1 MHVSPVFMLVRSFK
15 ILSPHFISHQSWI
28 TNAGHADFF
37 IVFANVDPSLGY
49 KGITAFL
56 VDRDMPGVSVGPP
69 EDKLGLKSSSTCVVN
84 LDEVRVPESNVVGQI
99 GQGYKYSILAL
110 NEGRIGIGAQMV
122 GLAQGA
128 FEIAFDY
135 VQQRKQ
141 FGKPVVAFQA
151 LQHQIA
157 TVATQIEAARLLVY
171 NSARLR
177 EAKKPF
183 VKEAAMAKWYSSEVA
198 AFASAK
204 AVEWMGGIGFTR
216 GGMVEKFYR
225 DSKIGAIYEGTSN
238 IQLDTIAKQLL
249 KESKA

>member
-1 MHVSPVFMLVRSFK
+1 MSLFH
-15 ILSPHFISHQSWI
+15 SWI

-37 IVFANVDPSLGY
+37 IVFANLDPSKGY
-49 KGITAFL
+49 KGITAFV
-56 VDRDMPGVSVGPP
+56 VDRDSPGLTVAAP
-69 EDKLGLKSSSTCVVN
+69 EDKLGIRSSSTCVVN
-84 LDEVRVPESNVVGQI
+84 LDEVKVPGSNVVGQI

-110 NEGRIGIGAQMV
+110 NEGRIGIGAQML

-141 FGKPVVAFQA
+141 FGRPVVEFQA
-151 LQHQIA
+151 VQHQIA

-177 EAKKPF
+177 EGKRPF
-183 VKEAAMAKWYSSEVA
+183 VKEAAMAKWYASEVA
-198 AFASAK
+198 ASASAR

-249 KESKA
+249 KESKG